1 MFGAVSALLALAL
14 APAGNPMIPFI
25 ERFAT
30 DYADVAKFHSLD
42 LSQNRR
48 VRLQAFLDDWEA
60 RLAAIKESDLPLDGQ
75 MDRRLMANHFRK
87 LRAGIGLRARKLE
100 ETAPITPFRDRI
112 LDLEEARWRVAP
124 LDPKFAADELDAI
137 RREIEAVRKQ
147 LQAGLDG
154 APTGLK
160 PDRVVANRARAEV
173 ESLRRT
179 LETWSKHYDGY
190 KPTFGWWARTPYKQA
205 DEALRDFTKFLKE
218 KLLGIKE
225 GDEEP
230 LIGSPIGR
238 EALLADM
245 RHEMLPWSP
254 EELLKIA
261 ERELAWCEAEWKR
274 AARDMGLGD
283 DWRAALERVK
293 ADFVPPGEQ
302 DDLAAALARE
312 AIQFLKDRDL
322 VTIEPLC
329 EETWRVDMIPEKDQK
344 LWPFQFYGGQ
354 RVAVSYPLD
363 TMDHETKLMSL
374 RGNNRHF
381 TRCTIQ
387 HELIPGHH
395 LQGYMADRHRRYREV
410 FATPFFIEGWAL
422 HWEMLLWDLGFPQTP
437 EDRIG
442 FLFWRTHRCARI
454 IVSLKYHLG
463 EMSPEAMVEF
473 LIERVG
479 HERWTATS
487 EVRRYIGDMYS
498 PLYQAAYMIGG
509 LQLRELHRE
518 FVGGGKMTNR
528 AFHDA
533 VLKEGSIPMAMLA
546 ASLRG
551 RMPAESGTP

>member
-1 MFGAVSALLALAL
+1 MIGAASALFALVL
-14 APAGNPMIPFI
+14 VAPANNPMIPFI

-30 DYADVAKFHSLD
+30 DYADVTKFHSLD
-42 LSQNRR
+42 LSRNRR
-48 VRLQAFLDDWEA
+48 ERLRTFVGDWEK
-60 RLAAIKESDLPLDGQ
+60 RLAVVKEADLPLDGRI
-75 MDRRLMANHFRK
+75 DRRLMANHLSK
-87 LRAGIGLRARKLE
+87 LRAAIALRARKLD
-100 ETAPITPFRDRI
+100 ETAPLTPFRDRI
-112 LDLEEARWRVAP
+112 LDLEEARWRVAA
-124 LDPKFAADELDAI
+124 LDPKVAADELDAI
-137 RREIEAVRKQ
+137 RRDIETIRKR
-147 LQAGLDG
+147 LQAGLDDEKE
-154 APTGLK
+154 GLK

-179 LETWSKHYDGY
+179 LEIWFRHYDGY
-190 KPTFGWWARTPYKQA
+190 KPVFGWWTRTPYKKA
-205 DEALRDFTKFLKE
+205 DDGLRDFAKFLKE
-218 KLLGIKE
+218 KVLGIRE

-238 EALLADM
+238 EALLEDM

-254 EELLKIA
+254 EDLLKIA
-261 ERELAWCEAEWKR
+261 EREFAWCENEWKR
-274 AARDMGLGD
+274 AAHDMGLGD
-283 DWRAALERVK
+283 DWRAALEKVK
-293 ADFVPPGEQ
+293 SDFVPPGEQ

-322 VTIEPLC
+322 VTIDPLC

-363 TMDHETKLMSL
+363 TMDHETKMMSL

-395 LQGYMADRHRRYREV
+395 LQGFMAERYRRYREV
-410 FATPFFIEGWAL
+410 FSTPFFIEGWAL
-422 HWEMLLWDLGFPQTP
+422 HWEMLLWDLGFPKTP

-463 EMSPEAMVEF
+463 EMAPEEMVEF
-473 LIERVG
+473 LIQRVG

-509 LQLRELHRE
+509 LQLRELHHE
-518 FVGGGKMTNR
+518 LVGGGKMTNR

-533 VLKEGSIPMAMLA
+533 VLKEGSIPMTMLA
-546 ASLRG
+546 AALRG
-551 RMPAESGTP
+551 RMPTD

>member
-1 MFGAVSALLALAL
+1 MIGAVSALFALAL
-14 APAGNPMIPFI
+14 VAPAQNPMIAFI
-25 ERFAT
+25 ERFSS
-30 DYADVAKFHSLD
+30 DYADLTRFYSLD
-42 LSQNRR
+42 LSMARR
-48 VRLQAFLDDWEA
+48 DRLERFLTESER
-60 RLAAIKESDLPLDGQ
+60 RLAEVREADLPFDGRI
-75 MDRRLMANHFRK
+75 DRRLMANHLST
-87 LRAGIGLRARKLE
+87 LRSALALKARKLS
-100 ETAPITPFRDRI
+100 ETARATPFRDRI
-112 LDLEEARWRVAP
+112 LNLEEARWRVEP
-124 LDPKFAADELDAI
+124 LDPKLAADELDGI
-137 RREIEAVRKQ
+137 RKEVGEVRAE
-147 LQAGLDG
+147 LQAGIDG
-154 APTGLK
+154 KPDGLK
-160 PDRVVANRARAEV
+160 LDRVVANRARQEV

-179 LETWSKHYDGY
+179 LETWFKHYDGY
-190 KPTFGWWARTPYKQA
+190 KPVFGWWTRAPYKQA
-205 DEALRDFTKFLKE
+205 DESLRDFAKYLKE
-218 KLLGIKE
+218 SVLGIKE

-238 EALLADM
+238 EALVDDM

-254 EELLKIA
+254 EDLLKIA
-261 ERELAWCEAEWKR
+261 EREFAWCEAEWKR

-283 DWRAALERVK
+283 DRRAALERVK
-293 ADFVPPGEQ
+293 ADYVPPGEQ

-312 AIQFLKDRDL
+312 AIQFLKERDL
-322 VTIEPLC
+322 VTIDPLC

-363 TMDHETKLMSL
+363 TMDHETKMMSL

-395 LQGYMADRHRRYREV
+395 LQGFMAKRFRPYRDV
-410 FATPFFIEGWAL
+410 FSTPFFIEGWAL

-463 EMSPEAMVEF
+463 EMTPEQMIAF
-473 LIERVG
+473 LVERVG

-509 LQLRELHRE
+509 LQLRELHTE
-518 FVGGGKMTNR
+518 LVGAGKMTNR

-533 VLKEGSIPMAMLA
+533 VLREGSIPMAMLGA
-546 ASLRG
+546 ALRG
-551 RMPAESGTP
+551 RMPSSD

>member
-1 MFGAVSALLALAL
+1 MIGAVSALLALAL
-14 APAGNPMIPFI
+14 VPLANNPMIPFI

-30 DYADVAKFHSLD
+30 DYADVTKFHSLD
-42 LSQNRR
+42 LSRNRR
-48 VRLQAFLDDWEA
+48 QRLQTFLGEWEK
-60 RLAAIKESDLPLDGQ
+60 RLAEVKEADLSLEGAI
-75 MDRRLMANHFRK
+75 DRRLMANHLSK
-87 LRAGIGLRARKLE
+87 LRAAIALRARKLD
-100 ETAPITPFRDRI
+100 ETAPLTPFRDRI

-124 LDPKFAADELDAI
+124 LDPKVAADELDAI
-137 RREIEAVRKQ
+137 RQGVETTRKH
-147 LQAGLDG
+147 LQSGLDDEKE
-154 APTGLK
+154 GLK

-179 LETWSKHYDGY
+179 LETWFKHYDGY
-190 KPTFGWWARTPYKQA
+190 KPVFGWWTRTPYKKA
-205 DEALRDFTKFLKE
+205 DDALRDFAKFLKE
-218 KLLGIKE
+218 KVLGIKE

-238 EALLADM
+238 EALLEDM

-254 EELLKIA
+254 EDLLKIA
-261 ERELAWCEAEWKR
+261 EREFAWCENEWKR

-283 DWRAALERVK
+283 DWRAALEKVK
-293 ADFVPPGEQ
+293 SDFVPPGEQ

-322 VTIEPLC
+322 VTIDPLC

-363 TMDHETKLMSL
+363 TMDHETKMMSL

-395 LQGYMADRHRRYREV
+395 LQGFMADRYRPYREV
-410 FATPFFIEGWAL
+410 FSTPFFIEGWAL

-463 EMSPEAMVEF
+463 EMSPEEMVEF
-473 LIERVG
+473 LIQRVG

-509 LQLRELHRE
+509 LQLRELHQE
-518 FVGGGKMTNR
+518 LVGGGKLTNR
-528 AFHDA
+528 DFHDA
-533 VLKEGSIPMAMLA
+533 VLKEGSIPMTMLA
-546 ASLRG
+546 AALRG
-551 RMPAESGTP
+551 RMPTE